1 MQRPDD
7 FNDRRQHLAT
17 LSEEQLEKRFW
28 ELAFKVVEPLIELAR
43 KNTSP
48 SIERSVL
55 LRMGLSS
62 LTANAVV
69 DQCVKNGLLGHGAG
83 NIVLRYARVSG
94 MDIKEAAR
102 ALAKGKGWEQVQQ
115 AFQRG
120 EDYAH
125 RT

>member
-1 MQRPDD
+1 MQRADD
-7 FNDRRQHLAT
+7 YSERRQHLASLT
-17 LSEEQLEKRFW
+17 EEQLEKRFW
-28 ELAFKVVEPLIELAR
+28 ELAFKVVEPLVELAR

-69 DQCVKNGLLGHGAG
+69 EQCVKKGLLGHGAG
-83 NIVLRYARVSG
+83 NAVLRYARMTG
-94 MDIKEAAR
+94 LDIGRAAEA
-102 ALAKGKGWEQVQQ
+102 LG
-115 AFQRG
+115 RG
-120 EDYAH
+120 EGWDRVRESFEGGDAGAH